1 MIHFYN
7 SSSHNRS
14 TGCGFIAR
22 DWASCDGAPLKER
35 AQDDALPF
43 EFRALSGPDWGD
55 FETSMSEITRRNVL
69 ALGASALLP
78 VVTGCPARVATADQI
93 PVLDRKRNIY
103 LSEGQTDSRSLP
115 SVGSLRAMM
124 VFVDFADAPGDISG
138 TDAIADH
145 LTGYGKAE
153 KWFRDQSYGRLA
165 FDIARIPGW
174 RRMPK
179 PSTSY
184 TSANKRFTFEQHKDY
199 ISDAAALFPELDVRI
214 HPLLLVVG
222 AKTDAIAISPTF
234 IATLARVPMTPTG
247 PVRWGVTFGKDSY
260 TNNHMNLCHEVCHTL
275 GLPDLYNYEPLR
287 FTTGSWDVMGDIFR
301 GASLI
306 GWHRHKLG
314 WLSDERK
321 TYLAH
326 GDFETVLTPL
336 PGCTGTSMI
345 VVPAD
350 NALNPSK
357 VYALE
362 LAQPIRG
369 HNGTTTGAGVLVYS
383 VDARIPTGH
392 SPVRI
397 VPAKTTAN
405 FNYGELFEA
414 PFSSGSILDEP
425 TLPFSLSIKAKRENG
440 YVVGLKVR

>member
-1 MIHFYN
+1 MTLCP
-7 SSSHNRS
+7 S
-14 TGCGFIAR
+14 TGSGTM
-22 DWASCDGAPLKER
+22 
-35 AQDDALPF
+35 
-43 EFRALSGPDWGD
+43 SGPVWRD

-69 ALGASALLP
+69 ALGVSALLP
-78 VVTGCPARVATADQI
+78 VLTGRSERVAAADRI
-93 PVLDRKRNIY
+93 PVLDEKWNIY
-103 LSEGQTDSRSLP
+103 LSEGRTDPRCLP
-115 SVGSLRAMM
+115 AVGSLRAMM
-124 VFVDFADAPGDISG
+124 VFVDFADAPGDGSG
-138 TDAIADH
+138 TEGIADH

-153 KWFRDQSYGRLA
+153 KWFSDQSYGRLT
-165 FDIARIPGW
+165 FEIARIPGW

-184 TSANKRFTFEQHKDY
+184 TGANKRFTFQQHKDY
-199 ISDAAALFPELDVRI
+199 MSDAAALFPELDVRT

-234 IATLARVPMTPTG
+234 IATLARAPMTPTG

-275 GLPDLYNYEPLR
+275 GLPDLYNFEPLR

-301 GASLI
+301 GRSLI

-314 WLSDERK
+314 WLADERK
-321 TYLAH
+321 AYLAH

-336 PGCTGTSMI
+336 PGSTGTSMI

-350 NALNPSK
+350 DALNPSK
-357 VYALE
+357 VYVLE

-369 HNGTTTGAGVLVYS
+369 HDGTTTGDGVLVYS
-383 VDARIPTGH
+383 VDARISTGH

-397 VPAKTTAN
+397 VPAKTTSN
-405 FNYGELFEA
+405 FNYGELFQA
-414 PFSSGSILDEP
+414 PFSSGSTLDDP
-425 TLPFSLSIKAKRENG
+425 ALPFSLSTKAKRDDG